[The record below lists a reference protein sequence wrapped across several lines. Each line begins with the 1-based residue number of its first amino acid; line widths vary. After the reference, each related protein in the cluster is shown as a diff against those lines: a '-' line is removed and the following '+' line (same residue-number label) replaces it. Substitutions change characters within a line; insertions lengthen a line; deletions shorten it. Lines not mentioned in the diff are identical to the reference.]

1 MDLKKR
7 IRIVED
13 FPKPGI
19 SFKDITTLIADG
31 EAFKYSIDAMAKHLK
46 DKNIDLAIL
55 KANSPT
61 CSDLGCQLHMH

>member
-1 MDLKKR
+1 MDIINRIISTIISKYGGFFMDLKKS

-31 EAFKYSIDAMAKHLK
+31 EAFKYSIEDRKSTRL
-46 DKNIDLAIL
+46 
-55 KANSPT
+55 NS
-61 CSDLGCQLHMH
+61 SHSK